1 MRGYRLCWQLKM
13 IVEWFEKEAN
23 QVDPEKD
30 ALEDRLVDLYKG
42 WHNQMLAF
50 LINNPLKAK
59 SI

>member
-1 MRGYRLCWQLKM
+1 MRCYRLCWQLKR

-42 WHNQMLAF
+42 GHNQMQAF
-50 LINNPLKAK
+50 SINK
-59 SI
+59 